1 MFDESKDG
9 FEFKVGIGQ
18 VIQGWD
24 IGVLGMKLGKKSNF
38 YIRSDYALVKEVQ
51 GCHSSK
57 YWFDVD
63 VELKKISKF

>member
-24 IGVLGMKLGKKSNF
+24 IGVLGMKLAEKSNF
-38 YIRSDYALVKEVQ
+38 YNRSDYDLVKEVQ
-51 GCHSSK
+51 GCNSSK
-57 YWFDVD
+57 Y
-63 VELKKISKF
+63 